1 MDEIKKKKILS
12 IIDHTLLNPNAEEDM
27 LFRLAEESLE
37 YHTASVCV
45 MPCAVKKLREKYQDT
60 LTICT
65 VIGFPLGY
73 QTTEAKKAEAADALA
88 NGADELDMVMNRV
101 DLKNGG
107 DEEVTKEI
115 REIKEICGE
124 KILKVIVE
132 SCDLSEEEKIRAC
145 RCVSAGGADFIK
157 TSTGFGKGGA
167 VLADV
172 ELFRNHIDKNVKI
185 KAAGGIR
192 RVVDLEAFF
201 DAGCDRIGASCG
213 VEVLK

>member
-1 MDEIKKKKILS
+1 MDAIKKKKILS

-27 LFRLAEESLE
+27 LLRLADESLK

-45 MPCAVKKLREKYQDT
+45 MPCAVKRLREKYPDD

-73 QTTEAKKAEAADALA
+73 QTTEAKKAEAKQALME
-88 NGADELDMVMNRV
+88 GAEELDIVMNRFL
-101 DLKNGG
+101 LKNGR
-107 DEEVTKEI
+107 DEEVIREI
-115 REIKEICGE
+115 REIKAICGK

-132 SCDLSEEEKIRAC
+132 CCDLSEEEKIRAC
-145 RCVSAGGADFIK
+145 HCVSAGGADFIK

-167 VLADV
+167 TLADI
-172 ELFRNHIDKNVKI
+172 ELFRKHIDKKVKI

-192 RVVDLEAFF
+192 TIDDLEAFF